1 MVKDGEDKH
10 GLQTTNLNNLGNVSA
25 LNLNRCVP
33 RYWTN
38 KELDKLREAK
48 KVELNDWNKE
58 VLAVIT
64 EGMPDVFSKG
74 RTQDGLT
81 CIIIEKVGTRRIYV
95 DGRRIMNTFFGD

>member
-1 MVKDGEDKH
+1 M
-10 GLQTTNLNNLGNVSA
+10 
-25 LNLNRCVP
+25 NRCVP

-58 VLAVIT
+58 VLAKIT

-81 CIIIEKVGTRRIYV
+81 CIVIEKVGTRRINVINV
-95 DGRRIMNTFFGD
+95 DGRRIMSMFFGDVFGD

>member
-1 MVKDGEDKH
+1 MENINMDYKQRTSEMLAKLFKMPPNRDE
-10 GLQTTNLNNLGNVSA
+10 A
-25 LNLNRCVP
+25 PLNLNRCVP

-58 VLAVIT
+58 VLAKIT

-81 CIIIEKVGTRRIYV
+81 CIVIEKVGTRLLEIS
-95 DGRRIMNTFFGD
+95 

>member
-1 MVKDGEDKH
+1 M
-10 GLQTTNLNNLGNVSA
+10 SP

-38 KELDKLREAK
+38 KELEKLREAK

-81 CIIIEKVGTRRIYV
+81 CIIIEKVGTRRINV
-95 DGRRIMNTFFGD
+95 DGRQIMNTFFGD